1 MIQAMSVESEANKEF
16 LSPILKWG
24 GGKRQLLGEILP
36 LIPAHTRYYEPFV
49 GGAAVLLG
57 LQPKK
62 AVIND
67 YSSELINTYKVVRD
81 EPEKLIELLRNHK
94 EKHSIEYYYE
104 VRAWDRDVE
113 SYQLFTDAEKA
124 ARTIYLNRTCFN
136 GLYRVNRDGQFNTP
150 CGRYKNPE
158 ILNEQRIQLLHD
170 YLASNHID
178 IMCGDYKDSLKWIR
192 KGAFVYFDP
201 PYMPPENGDET
212 FTKYTVDGFDEDKQS
227 ELKEVCDRLTNR
239 GVKWML
245 SNSCCGFIRELY
257 KDYNIRIVQARR
269 SVSADGAKRILIDEV
284 LVTNY

>member
-1 MIQAMSVESEANKEF
+1 MSVEVETNKEH

-36 LIPAHTRYYEPFV
+36 LIPAYTKYYEPFV

-57 LQPKK
+57 LQPER

-67 YSSELINTYKVVRD
+67 YNNELINTYKVVRD
-81 EPEKLIELLRNHK
+81 NPKKLIELLSGHK
-94 EKHSIEYYYE
+94 DKHSSEYYYE
-104 VRAWDRDVE
+104 VRAWDRDVKR
-113 SYQLFTDAEKA
+113 YQSLSAEEKA

-150 CGRYKNPE
+150 CGKYKNPE
-158 ILNEQRIQLLHD
+158 ILNEQRIQSLHD
-170 YLASNHID
+170 YLSSNKID
-178 IMCGDYKDSLKWIR
+178 IMCGDYKDSIKRIR
-192 KGAFVYFDP
+192 RGAFVYFDP

-212 FTKYTVDGFDEDKQS
+212 FTKYTVDGFDEDKQT
-227 ELKEVCDRLTNR
+227 ELKELCDRLTKK

-245 SNSCCGFIRELY
+245 SNSSCSFIQELY

-269 SVSADGAKRILIDEV
+269 SVSADGAKRVLIDEV